1 MNVITNVWE
10 NAMRSN
16 YIDLSGPEGNAY
28 VLMGYAKNLARQLG
42 FDGDRIVLE
51 MQSGDYEN
59 LVTIFLENFGDYVE
73 VDR

>member
-1 MNVITNVWE
+1 
-10 NAMRSN
+10 MRSN